1 MKCCRASSVGVQ
13 GAERGVIIGS
23 SQVCS
28 AAVAHG
34 TCIGVLHAA
43 AVLLVLQSYHSQLG
57 RHKQHAAY
65 CCAIFILFDLF
76 CYFCFQNSLQS
87 PPEEGSSSRRKQ

>member
-1 MKCCRASSVGVQ
+1 MKYCRASSIGVQ
-13 GAERGVIIGS
+13 EAKRGMIIGS

-28 AAVAHG
+28 AAVARG
-34 TCIGVLHAA
+34 ACIGMFHAA
-43 AVLLVLQSYHSQLG
+43 AVVLLVLQSCHSQLG

-76 CYFCFQNSLQS
+76 CCFCFVLAH
-87 PPEEGSSSRRKQ
+87 SS